1 MTRRRK
7 VAMVFLI
14 LVGAIFVGYGTAYV
28 ASEDVRYLTRAG
40 FEETRILKARQ
51 PIDGL
56 VRDSSVAPETR
67 ASLQLVLESR
77 DYAASLGLAAKKT
90 YTTFADVGRDTL
102 LLVLSASPKDCLCP
116 YTWKYPI
123 VGRVP
128 YKGFFDFDMARKS
141 AMDLEQRGYD
151 TYVRPSAAF
160 STLGWFND
168 PLLSTALERDSVE
181 LSSLV
186 FHEIAHNTLYVKS
199 ATPFNESFAQM
210 AGYRAAQSFFRER
223 GDTVRA
229 ARARDR
235 WLDEVLLSQ
244 YYRDLTERL
253 ESLYSSGVDSA
264 ALDSGRA
271 AVAEWAREQLEGP
284 LAEQFR
290 TYRIGPL
297 SERPINNARI
307 ISARIYR
314 TRLELFEAWFEQHGQ
329 DIAAAVRRLA
339 VLEAEA
345 EGEEAFQRLE
355 QALENPEAMPGA
367 PSIPDTLPDRPR

>member
-151 TYVRPSAAF
+151 TYVRPSPAF

-223 GDTVRA
+223 GDTV
-229 ARARDR
+229 
-235 WLDEVLLSQ
+235 VL
-244 YYRDLTERL
+244 
-253 ESLYSSGVDSA
+253 
-264 ALDSGRA
+264 
-271 AVAEWAREQLEGP
+271 P
-284 LAEQFR
+284 
-290 TYRIGPL
+290 
-297 SERPINNARI
+297 
-307 ISARIYR
+307 
-314 TRLELFEAWFEQHGQ
+314 
-329 DIAAAVRRLA
+329 
-339 VLEAEA
+339 
-345 EGEEAFQRLE
+345 
-355 QALENPEAMPGA
+355 
-367 PSIPDTLPDRPR
+367 